1 MVLGAFI
8 IVILL
13 SSTWLVKKTQQ
24 NLWVMLGFVV
34 PSFVGTIVLMTVHN
48 DGQTSTEAGLLISYY
63 IVLSFWAAQTLGM
76 SLLSRNI
83 AGQVSS
89 FHPPGSPFLL
99 LLPGGK
105 VNKEVICDLRA
116 SSLEVSSWLT
126 FNLHSFVE

>member
-8 IVILL
+8 IVVLL

-83 AGQVSS
+83 AGQVSLFFIFFFSS
-89 FHPPGSPFLL
+89 FFPCHPLL
-99 LLPGGK
+99 LLLIGRK
-105 VNKEVICDLRA
+105 DEYR
-116 SSLEVSSWLT
+116 T
-126 FNLHSFVE
+126 

>member
-83 AGQVSS
+83 AGQVSFPS
-89 FHPPGSPFLL
+89 WFISPDLFSILQSL
-99 LLPGGK
+99 FAFFAGK
-105 VNKEVICDLRA
+105 RRWR
-116 SSLEVSSWLT
+116 VS
-126 FNLHSFVE
+126 